1 MKGFLNI
8 LYLLVG
14 GCSLAFLFLLLNDNS
29 TNTFVSGTCG
39 VVSTIGCGT
48 TGGFSNYGNV
58 KNGKVLFRDNCAM
71 CHAKN
76 MRSEMTGPALIGS
89 LNKWSRDSIQ
99 LQAYFRNS
107 NAYLDTVSSERLMV
121 LRHKYIKT
129 TSHKFKFSLRG
140 SEM

>member
-89 LNKWSRDSIQ
+89 LNSR
-99 LQAYFRNS
+99 
-107 NAYLDTVSSERLMV
+107 
-121 LRHKYIKT
+121 
-129 TSHKFKFSLRG
+129 SLKRV
-140 SEM
+140 

>member
-48 TGGFSNYGNV
+48 TGGFS
-58 KNGKVLFRDNCAM
+58 
-71 CHAKN
+71 
-76 MRSEMTGPALIGS
+76 
-89 LNKWSRDSIQ
+89 
-99 LQAYFRNS
+99 
-107 NAYLDTVSSERLMV
+107 LDTVSSERLMV